1 MYKVPAVRAITQ
13 SLAVVLLAI
22 AAIVLPS
29 SVQATTTPAASAAKV
44 CHRGTPA
51 RIGGAQKCL
60 QSGEY
65 CATRYESQYERYGY
79 ACSTRYRPPRLRR
92 E

>member
-1 MYKVPAVRAITQ
+1 MPASMRSVTAALMATAV
-13 SLAVVLLAI
+13 LA
-22 AAIVLPS
+22 LPT
-29 SVQATTTPAASAAKV
+29 SVQATMPPIAMRAKV

-60 QSGEY
+60 QAGEY
-65 CATRYESQYERYGY
+65 CATRYENQYERYGY
-79 ACSTRYRPPRLRR
+79 ECSTRYRPPRLRR

>member
-1 MYKVPAVRAITQ
+1 MRIKLRTITALLLTAI
-13 SLAVVLLAI
+13 AVVLPA
-22 AAIVLPS
+22 
-29 SVQATTTPAASAAKV
+29 SVQATATPIATGAKV

-60 QSGEY
+60 QAGEY
-65 CATRYESQYERYGY
+65 CATRYERQYERYGY
-79 ACSTRYRPPRLRR
+79 ECSTRYSPPRLRR

>member
-1 MYKVPAVRAITQ
+1 MVTAI
-13 SLAVVLLAI
+13 LLA
-22 AAIVLPS
+22 AVAVALPTGA
-29 SVQATTTPAASAAKV
+29 QATATPVATRAKV

-60 QSGEY
+60 QAGEY
-65 CATRYESQYERYGY
+65 CATRYERQYERYGY
-79 ACSTRYRPPRLRR
+79 ECSTRYRPPRLRR

>member
-1 MYKVPAVRAITQ
+1 MRIKLRTIT
-13 SLAVVLLAI
+13 ALLLTAI
-22 AAIVLPS
+22 AVALS
-29 SVQATTTPAASAAKV
+29 TSVQATATPIATGAKV

-65 CATRYESQYERYGY
+65 CATRYERQYERYGY
-79 ACSTRYRPPRLRR
+79 ECSTRYSPPRLRR

>member
-1 MYKVPAVRAITQ
+1 MRTPLRALTAI
-13 SLAVVLLAI
+13 LLA
-22 AAIVLPS
+22 AAAVALPTGA
-29 SVQATTTPAASAAKV
+29 QATATPVATGAKV

-60 QSGEY
+60 QPGEY
-65 CATRYESQYERYGY
+65 CATRYERQYERYGFE
-79 ACSTRYRPPRLRR
+79 CSTRYSPPRLRR

>member
-1 MYKVPAVRAITQ
+1 MRIKLRTIT
-13 SLAVVLLAI
+13 ALLLVAI
-22 AAIVLPS
+22 AVALPT
-29 SVQATTTPAASAAKV
+29 SVQATVTPIATGAKV

-51 RIGGAQKCL
+51 RIGGTQKCL

-65 CATRYESQYERYGY
+65 CATRYERQYERYGY
-79 ACSTRYRPPRLRR
+79 ECSTRYSPPRLRR

>member
-1 MYKVPAVRAITQ
+1 MRTVMA
-13 SLAVVLLAI
+13 VLLAAVAV
-22 AAIVLPS
+22 AAPT
-29 SVQATTTPAASAAKV
+29 SVQATTTPVARSAKV

-60 QSGEY
+60 QAGEY
-65 CATRYESQYERYGY
+65 CAARYARQYERYGY
-79 ACSTRYRPPRLRR
+79 ECSIRYRPPRLRR